1 METKNA
7 DINDTLKCR
16 SCGAILHFAPGT
28 TQLRCDYCG
37 AANDIAPTEPAEI
50 RSFDYAEFIQSD
62 GLPPADTVEADVV
75 QCGNCGAHTTL
86 PNGVTSDSCGF
97 CGSPLVM
104 ANAQHRQLLKP
115 HYVLPFLFDSREA
128 ERRFHQW
135 IGRLWFAP
143 NALIKNVKQIRRD
156 HFKGTYL
163 PHWAY
168 DTETT
173 TAYNGQCGIYYY
185 VSESYTTTENGRTVQ
200 RTRQVRHTRWH
211 SVSGRVHCSFK
222 DVLVLAS
229 HSLSRKVADR
239 LEPWQLARMQPF
251 DERYLSGFRAETY
264 AVDARAGL
272 ELAKQKMHPT
282 IVIAIRRDIGGDEQH
297 IEYQQSDYTDIRL
310 KYNLLP
316 IWISAFTFK
325 KKIYQIAVNA
335 STGEVIG
342 ERPYSVAK
350 IILAVVGGIILVVI
364 VFLLL
369 QGI

>member
-1 METKNA
+1 MEAKSA

-16 SCGAILHFAPGT
+16 SCGAILRFAPGT

-37 AANDIAPTEPAEI
+37 TTNNIAPADPPEI
-50 RSFDYAEFIQSD
+50 RSFDYAEFIQTD
-62 GLPPADTVEADVV
+62 GLPSANTMEADMV
-75 QCGNCGAHTTL
+75 QCNNCGAHTTL
-86 PNGVTSDSCGF
+86 PAGVTSDSCGF
-97 CGSPLVM
+97 CGSPLVI
-104 ANAQHRQLLKP
+104 ANTQHERLLKP
-115 HYVLPFLFDSREA
+115 HYVLPFLLDAHEA
-128 ERRFHQW
+128 DRRFQQW
-135 IGRLWFAP
+135 LGRLWFAP

-168 DTETT
+168 DTEAI
-173 TAYNGQCGIYYY
+173 TAYSGQCGIYYY
-185 VSESYTTTENGRTVQ
+185 VSESYTTTENGRTVR
-200 RTRQVRHTRWH
+200 RTRQVRRTRWH
-211 SVSGRVHCSFK
+211 PASGQVHCTFN

-229 HSLSRKVADR
+229 NSLSRKVADR
-239 LEPWQLARMQPF
+239 LEPWQLARLQPF

-264 AVDARAGL
+264 AVDARNGL

-282 IVIAIRRDIGGDEQH
+282 IMMAIRQDIGGDEQRIDH
-297 IEYQQSDYTDIRL
+297 HQVDYTDIRL

-325 KKIYQIAVNA
+325 KKIYQIAING

-350 IILAVVGGIILVVI
+350 IVLAIIAGILLLAVLFMV
-364 VFLLL
+364 L
-369 QGI
+369 QGV